1 MNRQR
6 GFSNTATILLALLAA
21 LLVAPLFM
29 TWVVVDVQTYD
40 EDAVNLKLPIP
51 LALARIGLAF
61 APDHE
66 IRQPVPADFT
76 AQREHVLAML
86 RDLESCPD
94 TELVSVDAPD
104 ARVRIVK
111 KGDLLQL
118 DVDADDAV
126 VHGAIP
132 VDAVLRALERWDWET
147 FDPKLA
153 LDIVAAAGHGE
164 LLSVEA
170 EDATVK
176 IRVW

>member
-21 LLVAPLFM
+21 LLVAPLLM
-29 TWVVVDVQTYD
+29 TWVVVDVHTYD
-40 EDAVNLKLPIP
+40 EDAVNIKLPIP
-51 LALARIGLAF
+51 LALARVGLAF
-61 APDHE
+61 APADE
-66 IRQPVPADFT
+66 IRQPVPAELT
-76 AQREHVLAML
+76 AHREHVLAVL
-86 RDLESCPD
+86 RDLKSCPD

-132 VDAVLRALERWDWET
+132 VDAVLKVLERWDWET

-153 LDIVAAAGHGE
+153 LDVIAAAGHGE

-170 EDATVK
+170 EDASVK
-176 IRVW
+176 IKIW